1 MTLLTIVVFS
11 LALLAAQDVSDRL
24 PRKSTASLEAN
35 LVEPFR
41 QVRERGYV
49 EGRDLG
55 ISVGRGP
62 IRLLPERAASSSESR
77 SM

>member
-24 PRKSTASLEAN
+24 PRNSTASLEAN

-41 QVRERGYV
+41 HISEGRDYV
-49 EGRDLG
+49 EGRDLD
-55 ISVGRGP
+55 P
-62 IRLLPERAASSSESR
+62 
-77 SM
+77 